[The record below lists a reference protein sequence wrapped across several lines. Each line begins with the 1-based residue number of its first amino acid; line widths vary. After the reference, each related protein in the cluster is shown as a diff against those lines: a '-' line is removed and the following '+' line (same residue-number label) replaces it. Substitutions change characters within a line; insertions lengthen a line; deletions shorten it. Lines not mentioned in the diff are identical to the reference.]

1 MSYLSHPGPQIDF
14 GVLEKRDDYKLY
26 FLTLTKRE
34 EGKKRPD
41 QCYCGASIFPPV
53 CVGEKKGFY
62 VKKIMKS
69 TFYQTNSLSTI
80 LERKGDNWG
89 TDRWGRLLRSTE
101 VGIMGRGEPGGG
113 RSLQKKQTPE
123 SLRYTILTKG
133 GSLVLNKE
141 GFQENEQS
149 L

>member
-69 TFYQTNSLSTI
+69 TFYQINSLSAI
-80 LERKGDNWG
+80 LERKVTRN
-89 TDRWGRLLRSTE
+89 
-101 VGIMGRGEPGGG
+101 
-113 RSLQKKQTPE
+113 
-123 SLRYTILTKG
+123 
-133 GSLVLNKE
+133 
-141 GFQENEQS
+141 
-149 L
+149 